1 LLQARVLRKKFLED
15 RAPGLSGKTAVPP
28 VHQTSG
34 AAEIDFFIIRKPNL
48 LQIHHELVSLDE
60 IKTKRSALHFRQRFW
75 FARSS
80 ILFRAILLILSWM
93 IAACAETAFATSAE
107 SPPLSAEQ
115 DNEPAPLGISAN
127 PGAVNQI
134 TGTGQAGEWL
144 GFKKDSGVFLGG
156 VWAADTNYLISGGE
170 QPRSWSWDSLLILS
184 LGLDSEKLVGWKGGK
199 FGIDFLRF
207 DGDPANQRAGSVQGY
222 NSLPGLP
229 PLHRSELYQLWW
241 RQELFDGKL
250 ILRVGKM
257 VPTAD
262 FNNVLRPV
270 PMQDQSLFIPSV
282 SGLLFTP
289 VFVNPTLLGVMPG
302 YYNSACGV
310 TTTFAPTKN
319 FYFSYGVYDGNIANG
334 TQTGT
339 RGPEFNGYYFNI
351 WEAGAAWQIG
361 NDKLPGSFGVGVW
374 HQSGQ
379 LRAGN
384 VAEPVTE
391 SGATGVYLFG
401 SQRIWLRHPGKDN
414 SGITGFFQFG
424 ANNSDTLPV
433 NQYFGSGLTAF
444 GLVPG
449 RSQDSAGVGMAWSW
463 LNGNVFHRSS
473 ELMFQAYYQA
483 HLIAGTY
490 FEPAISYVPTPG
502 ASPDLAAAW
511 ATTFRF
517 TVLF

>member
-1 LLQARVLRKKFLED
+1 LQ
-15 RAPGLSGKTAVPP
+15 KTKEP
-28 VHQTSG
+28 
-34 AAEIDFFIIRKPNL
+34 F
-48 LQIHHELVSLDE
+48 SLDGI
-60 IKTKRSALHFRQRFW
+60 IKTRSSPPHFRPRSW
-75 FARSS
+75 FSKS
-80 ILFRAILLILSWM
+80 GILFRTIQLMLSWLVL
-93 IAACAETAFATSAE
+93 ACVETAFATSVE
-107 SPPLSAEQ
+107 SPPLSEEQ
-115 DNEPAPLGISAN
+115 DSGPPPPLGISSN
-127 PGAVNQI
+127 PGAVNQT
-134 TGTGQAGEWL
+134 TGTGQLGEWL
-144 GFKKDSGVFLGG
+144 GFTKDSGVFLGG
-156 VWAADTNYLISGGE
+156 VWAGDTNYLISGGE
-170 QPRSWSWDSLLILS
+170 QPGSWSWDSLLILS

-207 DGDPANQRAGSVQGY
+207 DGDPTNQRAGSVQGY
-222 NSLPGLP
+222 NSLPGPL

-250 ILRVGKM
+250 IVRVGKM

-270 PMQDQSLFIPSV
+270 PTQDQSLFIPSV

-361 NDKLPGSFGVGVW
+361 SDKLPGSFGIGLW
-374 HQSGQ
+374 NQSGQ
-379 LRAGN
+379 MRAGD
-384 VAEPVTE
+384 VTE

-414 SGITGFFQFG
+414 SGISGFFQFG

-449 RSQDSAGVGMAWSW
+449 RSQDSAGAGVACSW
-463 LNGNVFHRSS
+463 LNGNIFHRSS
-473 ELMFQAYYQA
+473 ELMFQVYYQA
-483 HLIAGTY
+483 HIVAATY
-490 FEPAISYVPTPG
+490 VEPAISYIPTPG
-502 ASPDLAAAW
+502 TNPDLDAAW
-511 ATTFRF
+511 ATTLRV

>member
-1 LLQARVLRKKFLED
+1 VRFRFFNAGKNLLLTFFL
-15 RAPGLSGKTAVPP
+15 APALVVST
-28 VHQTSG
+28 TD
-34 AAEIDFFIIRKPNL
+34 AAE
-48 LQIHHELVSLDE
+48 
-60 IKTKRSALHFRQRFW
+60 T
-75 FARSS
+75 
-80 ILFRAILLILSWM
+80 
-93 IAACAETAFATSAE
+93 
-107 SPPLSAEQ
+107 
-115 DNEPAPLGISAN
+115 EPAAPAQESSQPIGISAN

-144 GFKKDSGVFLGG
+144 GFTKDSGVFLGG
-156 VWAADTNYLISGGE
+156 VWAGDTNYLISGGE
-170 QPRSWSWDSLLILS
+170 QPGSWSWDSLLILS
-184 LGLDSEKLVGWKGGK
+184 LGLDSEKLIGWKGGK

-207 DGDPANQRAGSVQGY
+207 DGDPTNQRAGSVQGY
-222 NSLPGLP
+222 NSLPGPL

-250 ILRVGKM
+250 IVRVGKM

-270 PMQDQSLFIPSV
+270 PTQDQSLFIPSV

-310 TTTFAPTKN
+310 TTTFAPTNN
-319 FYFSYGVYDGNIANG
+319 FYLSYGVYDGNIANG

-351 WEAGAAWQIG
+351 GEAGAAWEIG
-361 NDKLPGSFGVGVW
+361 SDSLPGSFGVGVW

-379 LRAGN
+379 MRARSLM
-384 VAEPVTE
+384 ATDVTE

-401 SQRIWLRHPGKDN
+401 SQRIWLRHPGKDS

-424 ANNSDTLPV
+424 TNNSETLPV
-433 NQYFGSGLTAF
+433 NHFFGSGLTAF

-449 RSQDSAGVGMAWSW
+449 RSQDSAGAGMALSW
-463 LNGNVFHRSS
+463 LNGNIFHRSS
-473 ELMFQAYYQA
+473 ELMFQVYYQA
-483 HLIAGTY
+483 HIIAATY
-490 FEPAISYVPTPG
+490 VEPAISYIPTPG
-502 ASPDLAAAW
+502 ANRDLDAAW
-511 ATTFRF
+511 ATTLRV

>member
-1 LLQARVLRKKFLED
+1 
-15 RAPGLSGKTAVPP
+15 
-28 VHQTSG
+28 
-34 AAEIDFFIIRKPNL
+34 
-48 LQIHHELVSLDE
+48 
-60 IKTKRSALHFRQRFW
+60 LHFRRRLCSAK
-75 FARSS
+75 AR
-80 ILFRAILLILSWM
+80 ILFGAIRLILSCV
-93 IAACAETAFATSAE
+93 IVICVETASATSGE
-107 SPPLSAEQ
+107 SPPLTVEQ
-115 DNEPAPLGISAN
+115 GNSPAPPLGISAN

-134 TGTGQAGEWL
+134 TGTGQAGGWL
-144 GFKKDSGVFLGG
+144 GFTKDSGVFLGG
-156 VWAADTNYLISGGE
+156 VWAGDTNYLISGGE
-170 QPRSWSWDSLLILS
+170 QPGSWSWDSLLILS

-207 DGDPANQRAGSVQGY
+207 DGDPTNQRAGSVQGY

-351 WEAGAAWQIG
+351 GEAGAAWEICS
-361 NDKLPGSFGVGVW
+361 DSLPGSLGVGVW

-379 LRAGN
+379 LRAKD
-384 VAEPVTE
+384 VSE
-391 SGATGVYLFG
+391 SGATGAYLFG

-424 ANNSDTLPV
+424 ANNSNTLPV

-449 RSQDSAGVGMAWSW
+449 RSQDSAGAGMACSW
-463 LNGNVFHRSS
+463 LNGNILHRSS

-483 HLIAGTY
+483 HIVAATY
-490 FEPAISYVPTPG
+490 VEPAISYIPTPG
-502 ASPDLAAAW
+502 TNPDLDAAW
-511 ATTFRF
+511 ATTLRV

>member
-1 LLQARVLRKKFLED
+1 MQ
-15 RAPGLSGKTAVPP
+15 
-28 VHQTSG
+28 
-34 AAEIDFFIIRKPNL
+34 IRYKL
-48 LQIHHELVSLDE
+48 GSLGSI
-60 IKTKRSALHFRQRFW
+60 IKTRRSLLYLLAR
-75 FARSS
+75 RSS
-80 ILFRAILLILSWM
+80 PKSRILIRAVRLTLFWIIV
-93 IAACAETAFATSAE
+93 AAAETAFAVTTDPA
-107 SPPLSAEQ
+107 SPPTEQ
-115 DNEPAPLGISAN
+115 GSGPPTPLGISAN
-127 PGAVNQI
+127 PGATNQI

-207 DGDPANQRAGSVQGY
+207 DGDPTNQRAGSVQGY
-222 NSLPGLP
+222 NSLPGPL

-361 NDKLPGSFGVGVW
+361 SDKLPGSFGIGLW
-374 HQSGQ
+374 NQSGQ
-379 LRAGN
+379 MRAGD
-384 VAEPVTE
+384 VTE

-414 SGITGFFQFG
+414 SGISGFFQFG

-449 RSQDSAGVGMAWSW
+449 RSQDSAGAGVACSW
-463 LNGNVFHRSS
+463 LNGNIFHRSS
-473 ELMFQAYYQA
+473 ELMFQVYYQA
-483 HLIAGTY
+483 HIVAATY
-490 FEPAISYVPTPG
+490 VEPAISYIPTPG
-502 ASPDLAAAW
+502 TNPDLDAAW
-511 ATTFRF
+511 ATTLRV

>member
-1 LLQARVLRKKFLED
+1 MQ
-15 RAPGLSGKTAVPP
+15 
-28 VHQTSG
+28 
-34 AAEIDFFIIRKPNL
+34 IRYKL
-48 LQIHHELVSLDE
+48 GSLGSI
-60 IKTKRSALHFRQRFW
+60 IKTRRSLLYLLAR
-75 FARSS
+75 RSS
-80 ILFRAILLILSWM
+80 PKSRILIRAVRLTLFWIIV
-93 IAACAETAFATSAE
+93 AAAETAFAVTTDPA
-107 SPPLSAEQ
+107 SPPAEQ
-115 DNEPAPLGISAN
+115 GSGPPTPLGISAN
-127 PGAVNQI
+127 PGATNQI

-207 DGDPANQRAGSVQGY
+207 DGDPTNQRAGSVQGY

-310 TTTFAPTKN
+310 TTTFTPTEN

-384 VAEPVTE
+384 VTE
-391 SGATGVYLFG
+391 SGATGAYLFG

-414 SGITGFFQFG
+414 SGITGLFQFG
-424 ANNSDTLPV
+424 ANNSETLPV
-433 NQYFGSGLTAF
+433 NQFFGSGLTAF

-449 RSQDSAGVGMAWSW
+449 RSQDSTGVGMAWSW
-463 LNGNVFHRSS
+463 LNGNVFQRSS
-473 ELMFQAYYQA
+473 ELMFQVYYQA
-483 HLIAGTY
+483 HIVAATY
-490 FEPAISYVPTPG
+490 VEPAISYIPTPG
-502 ASPDLAAAW
+502 ANPDPLGAKRDLDAAW
-511 ATTFRF
+511 ATTLRV

>member
-1 LLQARVLRKKFLED
+1 M
-15 RAPGLSGKTAVPP
+15 
-28 VHQTSG
+28 
-34 AAEIDFFIIRKPNL
+34 
-48 LQIHHELVSLDE
+48 
-60 IKTKRSALHFRQRFW
+60 HFRQRFW
-75 FARSS
+75 FAKSG
-80 ILFRAILLILSWM
+80 ILFRAILLILSWV
-93 IAACAETAFATSAE
+93 IAAGAETALAISAE
-107 SPPLSAEQ
+107 SPPLSGEQ
-115 DNEPAPLGISAN
+115 DNGQAPPIGISAN

-170 QPRSWSWDSLLILS
+170 QPGSWSWNSLLILS
-184 LGLDSEKLVGWKGGK
+184 LGLDSEKLIGWKGGK

-207 DGDPANQRAGSVQGY
+207 DGDPTNLRAGSVQGY
-222 NSLPGLP
+222 NSLPGPP

-270 PMQDQSLFIPSV
+270 PTQDQSLFIPSV

-310 TTTFAPTKN
+310 TTTFAPTKD
-319 FYFSYGVYDGNIANG
+319 FYFSYGVYDGNIANDM
-334 TQTGT
+334 QTGE
-339 RGPEFNGYYFNI
+339 RGPQFNGYYFNI
-351 WEAGAAWQIG
+351 GEAGAAWQIG
-361 NDKLPGSFGVGVW
+361 SDNLPGSFGVGVW
-374 HQSGQ
+374 HQSGE
-379 LRAGN
+379 LRAKD
-384 VAEPVTE
+384 VSE
-391 SGATGVYLFG
+391 SGATGAYLFG

-424 ANNSDTLPV
+424 ANNSETLPV
-433 NQYFGSGLTAF
+433 NQYFGSGVTAF

-449 RSQDSAGVGMAWSW
+449 RSQDSAGAGMACSW

-473 ELMFQAYYQA
+473 ELMFQVYYQA
-483 HLIAGTY
+483 HIVAATY
-490 FEPAISYVPTPG
+490 VEPAVSYIPTPG
-502 ASPDLAAAW
+502 TNPDLDAAW
-511 ATTFRF
+511 ATTLRV